1 MRRTL
6 CLATLAAAGILAA
19 VAANEARQERFRIR
33 PLRIA
38 ENLYVLTS
46 DPAQQGMR
54 SGGNTAVFVTASGVA
69 LVDTKIRGYGG
80 DILAAVRRITDLP
93 VTTIINTHTHW
104 DHSGANTE
112 FPDTIDFVAHENTA
126 AHMASADCDDGAG
139 FEGGSIKNCEAF
151 TGAGRRYLPKITFEN
166 RTSLFSGPDQI
177 DLHYF
182 GRGHTDGDTWVVFR
196 AARAAHAGDMM
207 ARKGL
212 PFIDADNT
220 NGSATEFGATLRRAI
235 DTLGD
240 DVDTIIPGHADDPL
254 AWDDL
259 VDYAGFYG
267 DLLAHAQE
275 GAATGRSVAETAAAY
290 SVPDEYGD
298 FQAPASRVESIV
310 RLVYEGR

>member
-80 DILAAVRRITDLP
+80 DILAEVRRITDRP
-93 VTTIINTHTHW
+93 VTTIINTHTH
-104 DHSGANTE
+104 
-112 FPDTIDFVAHENTA
+112 
-126 AHMASADCDDGAG
+126 
-139 FEGGSIKNCEAF
+139 
-151 TGAGRRYLPKITFEN
+151 
-166 RTSLFSGPDQI
+166 
-177 DLHYF
+177 
-182 GRGHTDGDTWVVFR
+182 
-196 AARAAHAGDMM
+196 
-207 ARKGL
+207 
-212 PFIDADNT
+212 
-220 NGSATEFGATLRRAI
+220 LRRAI
-235 DTLGD
+235 DTLGG
-240 DVDTIIPGHADDPL
+240 DVDTIIPGHADYPL

-275 GAATGRSVAETAAAY
+275 GAAAGRSVAETVAAY

-298 FQAPASRVESIV
+298 FQAPANRVESIV